1 MNDRFYPYGRQ
12 QIDDDDIEAVVNVLK
27 SDWLTQGPTI
37 AGFESALASFL
48 GVREV
53 VACTS
58 GTAALHLA
66 MLAAGLGEGDAVL
79 TSPITFLSSANCA
92 RFVGAD
98 VDFVDIDPDTG
109 LMDARALE
117 TELKKDANKSIKAVV
132 PVHMGGQPV
141 DLPRVCELTHSHGAI
156 VVDDACHAI
165 GAAYDSGGK
174 SYRIGGNPHCE
185 MTVFSFHPVKHV
197 AMGEGGAVTTNDSA
211 LAELLRLYRNHGMVK
226 GERVESESAC
236 DSNGEVNPWY
246 YEMQALGFN
255 YRLTDFQAA
264 LGINQLKKL
273 PQSLENRR
281 RIAQRYR
288 HLIEK
293 HFADG
298 SVRVLKSEPDRSHAY
313 HLFVVMIDFERFG
326 VTRGQVMNRLREKGI
341 GTQVHYI
348 PLYRQPYYR
357 QCCGADAADY
367 PGAEA
372 YYAQALSIPMYPNLT
387 ESDCQIIVTELRNAL
402 GKSQ

>member
-1 MNDRFYPYGRQ
+1 MSDKFYPYGRQ
-12 QIDDDDIEAVVNVLK
+12 QIDDDDIEAVVNVMK

-37 AGFESALASFL
+37 ASFESDLASFL
-48 GVREV
+48 GVKEV

-66 MLAAGLGEGDAVL
+66 MLAAGLGKGDRVL

-98 VDFVDIDPDTG
+98 VGFVDVDPDTG
-109 LMDARALE
+109 LMNAHALE
-117 TELKKDANKSIKAVV
+117 TELKRDTTKTIKAVV

-141 DLPRVCELTHSHGAI
+141 DMPKIYELTHGHDAY

-165 GAAYDSGGK
+165 GASYKHEGK
-174 SYRIGGNPHCE
+174 SYRVGGNPHCD

-197 AMGEGGAVTTNDSA
+197 AMGEGGAVTTDDSA
-211 LAELLRLYRNHGMVK
+211 LAESLRLYRNHGMVK
-226 GERVESESAC
+226 GKGVESESAY
-236 DSNGEVNPWY
+236 DSDGTINPWY
-246 YEMQALGFN
+246 YEMQVLGFN

-273 PQSLENRR
+273 PQSLDKRR
-281 RIAQRYR
+281 GIAQQYYR
-288 HLIEK
+288 LLEK

-298 SVRVLKSEPDRSHAY
+298 GVRALKSVPDRSHAY
-313 HLFVVMIDFERFG
+313 HLFIVKIDFERFG
-326 VTRGQVMNRLREKGI
+326 VTRGQVMNRLREKNI

-357 QCCGADAADY
+357 RCCSSEASEF

-387 ESDCQIIVTELRNAL
+387 ATDCEIIITELKKVL
-402 GKSQ
+402 GGNR

>member
-37 AGFESALASFL
+37 AGFERDLASFL
-48 GVREV
+48 GAKEV

-66 MLAAGLGEGDAVL
+66 MLAAGLGERDRVL

-92 RFVGAD
+92 RFVGAE
-98 VDFVDIDPDTG
+98 VGFVDIDPETG
-109 LMDARALE
+109 LMDAAALE
-117 TELKKDANKSIKAVV
+117 TELKKDTSKSIKAVV

-141 DLPRVCELTHSHGAI
+141 DLPRIYELVHGHGAI

-165 GAAYDSGGK
+165 GAAYDHMEK
-174 SYRIGGNPHCE
+174 SYSIGGNPHSD

-197 AMGEGGAVTTNDSA
+197 AMGEGGAVTTNDSR
-211 LAELLRLYRNHGMVK
+211 LAEALRLYRNHGMVK
-226 GERVESESAC
+226 GEGVESEAAY
-236 DSNGEVNPWY
+236 DSNGQVNPWY

-273 PQSLENRR
+273 PQSLEKRR

-288 HLIEK
+288 RLLEK
-293 HFADG
+293 HFVDG
-298 SVRVLKSEPDRSHAY
+298 SVRALKSGESRSHAY

-326 VTRGQVMNRLREKGI
+326 VSRAQVMNQLREKGI

-357 QCCGADAADY
+357 RCCGAEAADY
-367 PGAEA
+367 PGSEA

-387 ESDCQIIVTELRNAL
+387 ESDCEIIVTELRSAL
-402 GKSQ
+402 GESQ